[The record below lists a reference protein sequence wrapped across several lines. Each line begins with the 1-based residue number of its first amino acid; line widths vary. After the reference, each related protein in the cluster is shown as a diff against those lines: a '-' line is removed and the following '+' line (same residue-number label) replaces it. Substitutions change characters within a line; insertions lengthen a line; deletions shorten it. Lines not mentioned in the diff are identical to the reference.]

1 MSDGARGG
9 GSRPS
14 NAEPGSQQPP
24 QQPEHTRP
32 ALLARALRLSWTSI
46 GFGLIA
52 GSVSVGSG
60 IAEHSLGV
68 LAAGLSVLAD
78 VTGSVV
84 LVWRFR
90 TERSDPARAERV
102 EDLAANAVAT
112 ALGVIAVALA
122 FESIN
127 ALIAGS
133 HPGSSALTVATSA
146 VSIVVLA
153 PLAYLKRQTAMRL
166 ASHALKGDSTLSAI
180 GAGTALLALVGL
192 VLYDAL
198 GWWWSD
204 RVVALVIAAVAVV
217 EARAL
222 LTAEHAGD

>member
-9 GSRPS
+9 APRPS
-14 NAEPGSQQPP
+14 TAGN
-24 QQPEHTRP
+24 EHHSPHHRP
-32 ALLARALRLSWTSI
+32 TLLQRALRLSWASI

-52 GSVSVGSG
+52 GTVSVGSG

-90 TERSDPARAERV
+90 TERSDPDRADRV
-102 EDLAANAVAT
+102 EALAAVAVAT
-112 ALGVIAVALA
+112 ALGMIAVALA
-122 FESIN
+122 FESIS
-127 ALIAGS
+127 ALLSGS
-133 HPGSSALTVATSA
+133 HPGSSALTVITAA

-153 PLAYLKRQTAMRL
+153 PLAYLKRHTAVRL

-180 GAGTALLALVGL
+180 GAGTAVLALVGL
-192 VLYDAL
+192 LLFRAF

-204 RVVALVIAAVAVV
+204 RVVALVIAAVAVL
-217 EARAL
+217 EARTL

>member
-1 MSDGARGG
+1 MHRSEAPNRRVDTGEQGR
-9 GSRPS
+9 S
-14 NAEPGSQQPP
+14 
-24 QQPEHTRP
+24 
-32 ALLARALRLSWTSI
+32 ALLERALRLSWISI
-46 GFGLIA
+46 CFGLVA
-52 GSVSVGSG
+52 GAVSVVSG

-90 TERSDPARAERV
+90 TERSDSERAAHV
-102 EDLAANAVAT
+102 EDLAALAVAA
-112 ALGVIAVALA
+112 ALGMIAIALT
-122 FESIN
+122 FEAIH

-133 HPGSSALTVATSA
+133 HPGSSAITVISAA

-153 PLAYLKRQTAMRL
+153 PLAYLKRETATRL

-180 GAGTALLALVGL
+180 GASTAVLALLGLALNDL
-192 VLYDAL
+192 F

-204 RVVALVIAAVAVV
+204 RAVALVIAAVAVL
-217 EARAL
+217 EARTL